1 MAILTV
7 RNVPEDIIKTIKARA
22 RTNGR
27 SMEQEIRSILQS
39 VAMDRQSAC
48 DQIEQGW
55 KRQAR
60 PTRRKEVD
68 AWIRKSRP

>member
-1 MAILTV
+1 MPILTV
-7 RNVPEDIIKTIKARA
+7 RNVPKRIIKTIKARA

-48 DQIEQGW
+48 DQIEKGW

-60 PTRRKEVD
+60 PTRRQEVD

>member
-39 VAMDRQSAC
+39 VAMDRQIGLRS
-48 DQIEQGW
+48 D
-55 KRQAR
+55 
-60 PTRRKEVD
+60 
-68 AWIRKSRP
+68 